1 VKPSLVAGLAGF
13 RSAATI
19 SRPNLLPRELAGKSL
34 KMIHKDRKS
43 FYYFHPAWE
52 LLKETYVEWRKDNAP
67 QLGAAL
73 AFYTI
78 FSLAPLCIIIIV
90 VIGYFLGKES
100 VQLYIVNQMTEFVG
114 KDNALNIMMTI
125 EKSHNPGSDIYA
137 TIVAFILML
146 FGSSFVVVMLKNA
159 INTMWGAKQ
168 YSSGIITTIK
178 DRLISCII
186 VLLLILIS
194 FVLMISSSFLA
205 ALKLYLSSS
214 AFIPIIFF
222 QAGDIL
228 VSLLILTLIF
238 AVLYKFLP
246 DVNISWGDVWVG
258 GAVTAILFTLG
269 KIILGSYIGR
279 ISISSAYGAAGS
291 LVVMLLWVYYSA
303 QIIFVGAEFTQV
315 YARKYGREIRPRRE
329 K

>member
-1 VKPSLVAGLAGF
+1 MTLKD
-13 RSAATI
+13 
-19 SRPNLLPRELAGKSL
+19 SRF
-34 KMIHKDRKS
+34 
-43 FYYFHPAWE
+43 FYYFQPTWE
-52 LLKETYVEWRKDNAP
+52 LFKETYVEWRKDNAP

-78 FSLAPLCIIIIV
+78 FSLAPLFIIIIA

-100 VQLYIVNQMTEFVG
+100 VQIYMTKEMTEFVG
-114 KDNALNIMMTI
+114 KDNAMNIMMMI
-125 EKSHNPGSDIYA
+125 EKSHKPGSGVYA
-137 TIVAFILML
+137 TILAFLLML

-159 INTMWGAKQ
+159 MNTMWGVKQ
-168 YSSGIITTIK
+168 YSSGIITTVK
-178 DRLISCII
+178 DRLISCFI
-186 VLLLILIS
+186 VLLLIFVS
-194 FVLMISSSFLA
+194 FLLMISSSLLA

-214 AFIPIIFF
+214 APIPIILF
-222 QAGDIL
+222 QAGDIFF
-228 VSLLILTLIF
+228 SLLILTLIF

-258 GAVTAILFTLG
+258 GAVTALLFTLG
-269 KIILGSYIGR
+269 KIFLGSYLGR

-315 YARKYGREIRPRRE
+315 YARKYGREISPRRKE
-329 K
+329 

>member
-1 VKPSLVAGLAGF
+1 M
-13 RSAATI
+13 T
-19 SRPNLLPRELAGKSL
+19 
-34 KMIHKDRKS
+34 HKDSRF

-52 LLKETYVEWRKDNAP
+52 LLRETYVEWRKDNAP

-78 FSLAPLCIIIIV
+78 FSLAPLCIIIIA

-100 VQLYIVNQMTEFVG
+100 VQIYMIKEMTEFIG

-137 TIVAFILML
+137 TILAFLLML

-159 INTMWGAKQ
+159 MNTMWGVKQ

-178 DRLISCII
+178 NRLISCII
-186 VLLLILIS
+186 VLLLICIS
-194 FVLMISSSFLA
+194 FLLMISSSLLS

-214 AFIPIIFF
+214 APIPIILF
-222 QAGDIL
+222 QAGDIF

-258 GAVTAILFTLG
+258 GAVTALLFTLG
-269 KIILGSYIGR
+269 KIFLGSYIGR

-315 YARKYGREIRPRRE
+315 YAKKYGREIRPRRE
-329 K
+329 A

>member
-1 VKPSLVAGLAGF
+1 M
-13 RSAATI
+13 T
-19 SRPNLLPRELAGKSL
+19 RPILGPPDLGRKSSN
-34 KMIHKDRKS
+34 MTRKDRKFS
-43 FYYFHPAWE
+43 YYFHPAWE

-78 FSLAPLCIIIIV
+78 FSLAPLCIIIIA
-90 VIGYFLGKES
+90 VIGYFLGKEP
-100 VQLYIVNQMTEFVG
+100 VQLYIIHQMTEFVG
-114 KDNALNIMMTI
+114 RDNALNIMTMI
-125 EKSHNPGSDIYA
+125 QKDFRPGSGVYA
-137 TIVAFILML
+137 SILAFIIML

-159 INTMWGAKQ
+159 MNTIWGVNQ
-168 YSSGIITTIK
+168 YYSGIIATIK
-178 DRLISCII
+178 DRLISCVI

-194 FVLMISSSFLA
+194 FLLMISSSLLA
-205 ALKLYLSSS
+205 VVKLYLSSLTT
-214 AFIPIIFF
+214 IPLIFF

-246 DVNISWGDVWVG
+246 DVTISWGDVGVG
-258 GAVTAILFTLG
+258 GAVTALLFTLG
-269 KIILGSYIGR
+269 KIVLGSYIGR
-279 ISISSAYGAAGS
+279 SSISSAYGAAGS
-291 LVVMLLWVYYSA
+291 LVVLLLWVYYSA

-315 YARKYGREIRPRRE
+315 YARKYGREIRPRRG